1 MEDKDLTTNE
11 ILELYK
17 FSITED
23 TEKEIKN
30 LNESEALN
38 FIFTGFKDEK
48 DFNYYNEFKLLIIKF
63 IEDYSVNNGEHKEE
77 IIYKLYKTLKV

>member
-1 MEDKDLTTNE
+1 MKNKDLTTSE

-17 FSITED
+17 FSITDNAKKDIKDLED
-23 TEKEIKN
+23 
-30 LNESEALN
+30 SEALN
-38 FIFTGFKDEK
+38 FIFTGFKNEE